1 MEGSGRVATVIGAV
15 VAVVLQVV
23 VAPNVSLG
31 FAVPDFLLA
40 YAVVVAVAR
49 AEHAGPAL
57 PFVLGLIFDLLGGGP
72 VGAMA
77 FVFVLVTFLA
87 SKAYS
92 LLDNGTHAGPAL
104 PFVLGLIF
112 DLLGGGPVGAMAF
125 VFVLVTFLAS
135 KAYSLLDNGTMF
147 MPIALVVASLFTGEV
162 LYGALLLLGGSASGV
177 LDAFVY
183 RSLPCALYDCVL
195 GLVMYP
201 LCVRFMAQGGSCIRC
216 ACASWRKGGTPNPE
230 CRWSASEG
238 GAPRCLS
245 PSPQLS

>member
-92 LLDNGTHAGPAL
+92 LLDNGT
-104 PFVLGLIF
+104 
-112 DLLGGGPVGAMAF
+112 
-125 VFVLVTFLAS
+125 
-135 KAYSLLDNGTMF
+135 MF
-147 MPIALVVASLFTGEV
+147 MPVALVVASLFMGEV

-201 LCVRFMAQGGSCIRC
+201 LCVRFMAQGGNAQPGMPLVR
-216 ACASWRKGGTPNPE
+216 
-230 CRWSASEG
+230 
-238 GAPRCLS
+238 
-245 PSPQLS
+245 

>member
-92 LLDNGTHAGPAL
+92 LLDNGT
-104 PFVLGLIF
+104 
-112 DLLGGGPVGAMAF
+112 
-125 VFVLVTFLAS
+125 
-135 KAYSLLDNGTMF
+135 MF
-147 MPIALVVASLFTGEV
+147 MPIALVVASLFMGEV
-162 LYGALLLLGGSASGV
+162 LYGALLCSAGLRRACLMRSCIG
-177 LDAFVY
+177 AFLARCTTACSV
-183 RSLPCALYDCVL
+183 S
-195 GLVMYP
+195 
-201 LCVRFMAQGGSCIRC
+201 SCIRC